1 MNITKKIKG
10 YTLQVTIDS
19 EGEVCVWIERGVFAA
34 SLSMLLLEGLLWSR
48 EGKPHKVPQPVQA
61 QIDEFV
67 HDTLSGVFFNVK
79 P

>member
-19 EGEVCVWIERGVFAA
+19 EREVCVWVERGVFAA

-48 EGKPHKVPQPVQA
+48 EGKPHKVAQVVQE
-61 QIDEFV
+61 QLDEFV
-67 HDTLSGVFFNVK
+67 HDTLSGVFFDVNR
-79 P
+79 